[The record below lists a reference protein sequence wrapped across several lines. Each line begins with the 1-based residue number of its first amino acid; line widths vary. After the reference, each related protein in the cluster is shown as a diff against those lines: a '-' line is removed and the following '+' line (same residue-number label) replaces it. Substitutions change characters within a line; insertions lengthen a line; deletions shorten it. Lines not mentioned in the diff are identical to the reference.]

1 MADSLI
7 RIAVVGHTNTGKT
20 SLLRTLTRDTRFGEV
35 ADSPGTTRH
44 VEGARLRIEG
54 GDALEWFDTPGM
66 EDSISLLEYL
76 ERLEA
81 PGERL
86 DGPARVRRFLD
97 TPEAHGRYEQEA
109 RVLAKMLDC
118 DAALYVI
125 DARDPVLGKHR
136 DELDILAAC
145 GRPLLPVLNF
155 VNAPQHRA
163 ADWRAALARLGLHA
177 VVEFDTVAP
186 ALDGERQLYARLA
199 VLLDRHTAALT
210 RLSDALARQR
220 QERRAAAFELLAD
233 LLIDVA
239 ALRLSSPN
247 DADALAA
254 AAERLRALAR
264 QREQSC
270 VTALLAL
277 YNFRPSDIDADALP
291 LQGERWGMDLF
302 HPQALKDMG
311 IQLGMGA
318 AAGAMAGAAVD
329 LFSAGLSLG
338 TGMLIGAAAGGLW
351 QGVEKLGKR
360 VAGKLR
366 GWREISVDDAVL
378 RLLALRQR
386 ELIAALE
393 HRGHAARTPIRIVPH
408 DGEDLR
414 KGALPAALKEAR
426 SRPEWS
432 ALGQAHE
439 DSERRKLML
448 RELARTLSADAPATS

>member
-1 MADSLI
+1 M
-7 RIAVVGHTNTGKT
+7 
-20 SLLRTLTRDTRFGEV
+20 
-35 ADSPGTTRH
+35 
-44 VEGARLRIEG
+44 
-54 GDALEWFDTPGM
+54 
-66 EDSISLLEYL
+66 
-76 ERLEA
+76 
-81 PGERL
+81 
-86 DGPARVRRFLD
+86 
-97 TPEAHGRYEQEA
+97 
-109 RVLAKMLDC
+109 
-118 DAALYVI
+118 
-125 DARDPVLGKHR
+125 
-136 DELDILAAC
+136 
-145 GRPLLPVLNF
+145 
-155 VNAPQHRA
+155 
-163 ADWRAALARLGLHA
+163 
-177 VVEFDTVAP
+177 
-186 ALDGERQLYARLA
+186 
-199 VLLDRHTAALT
+199 
-210 RLSDALARQR
+210 RQR

-233 LLIDVA
+233 LLIDAA

-264 QREQSC
+264 QREQAC

-338 TGMLIGAAAGGLW
+338 TGMLIERGRGWAVAGRGKARQARGGQAARLARDQRGRRRAAPPGAAPA
-351 QGVEKLGKR
+351 R
-360 VAGKLR
+360 ADR
-366 GWREISVDDAVL
+366 RARTS
-378 RLLALRQR
+378 R
-386 ELIAALE
+386 
-393 HRGHAARTPIRIVPH
+393 HAARTPIRIVPH

-439 DSERRKLML
+439 DSERRSCASWRAHAVRGRARDLLTAAARLAL
-448 RELARTLSADAPATS
+448 RHHSCALASTYYPQSKPIDA